1 MNGLGRIMAP
11 MQRKLSQMV
20 GRAVLRA
27 INDGTS
33 TQTVQ
38 LELLKDELYDGVERF
53 QEYGFTSVPHAGAEA
68 VMVSIGGTRGHG
80 IVIAVDDKRYRIKS
94 LENGEVAIYT
104 DEDQDGGHRIHLKR
118 NKEIELL
125 SDTTASILQTPTK
138 TTVSNDTEIEVV
150 SGAASVN
157 VTPSAITLT
166 VGGQVVVLDA
176 SGLTHNGKNIGATHT
191 HSGVTPG
198 GGNTGAPN

>member
-1 MNGLGRIMAP
+1 
-11 MQRKLSQMV
+11 MV